1 MVVNL
6 SPPSGRAPG
15 SSRCVLNNVVP
26 TLFETRLLTEDTAV
40 ATVISHVESAIAD
53 SPTDSD
59 DIVLELV
66 ENPSYALEFVL
77 SGEST

>member
-1 MVVNL
+1 MLVNL
-6 SPPSGRAPG
+6 SPPSDHSPGR
-15 SSRCVLNNVVP
+15 SRRVLNNVIP

-40 ATVISHVESAIAD
+40 STVISHVESAIAD
-53 SPTDSD
+53 SPADLD